1 LNEQQSFIL
10 ESTLSGKYL
19 LKLFNRLKRE
29 DYEITII
36 FVFLESVSESIN
48 RIKVRVKKGGHHIPD
63 EDVERRFFR
72 SIHNFW
78 NIYRFQCDEWQLFYN
93 GKNTFEQIAFGYNL
107 EITVIDSNNLE
118 EFKRIAN
125 E

>member
-1 LNEQQSFIL
+1 MNEQQSFIL